1 MIIECGPGSWTPGI
15 KLIIPPPMLAN
26 EVTSLP
32 SIVIL
37 IVVVSKSGILKN
49 DTAINSSPGF
59 IVDPVSYTHLRA
71 HET

>member
-1 MIIECGPGSWTPGI
+1 
-15 KLIIPPPMLAN
+15 MLAN

-59 IVDPVSYTHLRA
+59 TVDPGSGDKTKKSFVSKSFDSLK
-71 HET
+71 